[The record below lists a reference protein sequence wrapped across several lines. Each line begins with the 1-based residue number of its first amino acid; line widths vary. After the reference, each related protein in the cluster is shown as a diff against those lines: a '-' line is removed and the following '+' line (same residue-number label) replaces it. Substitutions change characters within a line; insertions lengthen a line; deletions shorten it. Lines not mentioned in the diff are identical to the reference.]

1 MKNTQL
7 TEELM
12 AITANERLFSEPFDS
27 VFNELGRKLT
37 ACMGVE
43 RVNVWLFNES
53 DNSIDCIGN
62 FVATTGEFSKGER
75 LFMHE
80 IPVYF
85 QHLKSNKVLK
95 VDDVHT
101 DPITEEIKDV
111 YCRKHGI
118 TALLDVPIR
127 LQGRLRGVLCY
138 ENVGETRQWTPE
150 EVQFALAINQVV
162 SLALETT
169 KRRTIQK
176 ELLTVLKE
184 KELLLK
190 EMHHR
195 IKNNLNVLISLLRI
209 QGRES
214 GNTDVRRILS
224 DCEGRIFSMAKIHEQ
239 LYHSGNYL
247 KVRLD
252 QYLSDLIKEFKESS
266 GRIGQSIAF
275 DTDLTPVSIETA
287 RAVDLGLIVMEI
299 LNNALKHAFPADI
312 DEPMVNIVL
321 NRHKNELCLSIKDN
335 GVGFDASET
344 PSNSLGI
351 TLVKDLAEQMNAR
364 LEITSDKNG
373 TSHLLYF

>member
-1 MKNTQL
+1 MKNAQL

-12 AITANERLFSEPFDS
+12 AITANERLFTEPFDH
-27 VFNELGRKLT
+27 VFHELGRKLT
-37 ACMGVE
+37 ACMDVE
-43 RVNVWLFNES
+43 RVNIWLFNES
-53 DNSIDCIGN
+53 DNAIDCIGN
-62 FVATTGEFSKGER
+62 FIATSGEFSKGER
-75 LFMHE
+75 LFMHDM
-80 IPVYF
+80 PVYF

-95 VDDVHT
+95 VNDVHS
-101 DPITEEIKDV
+101 DPITNEIKDV
-111 YCRKHGI
+111 YCRKYGI

-138 ENVGETRQWTPE
+138 EFVGETRLWTPE

-195 IKNNLNVLISLLRI
+195 VKNNLNVLISLLRI

-214 GNTDVRRILS
+214 ENSEVRRILA

-252 QYLSDLIKEFKESS
+252 QYLGDLIKEFKESS
-266 GRIGQSIAF
+266 GRIGQSISF
-275 DTDLTPVSIETA
+275 ETDLTPVSIETA

-299 LNNALKHAFPADI
+299 LNNALKHAFPDDFDQPLVKI
-312 DEPMVNIVL
+312 TL
-321 NRHKNELCLSIKDN
+321 YRHQNELCLNIKDN
-335 GVGFDASET
+335 GVGFDPSET

-364 LEITSDKNG
+364 LEIDSDESG
-373 TSHLLYF
+373 TSHSLYF